1 MQITEL
7 SANIDQK
14 LTELEQQLETLQENH
29 AQAQSAAQEEKLAAD
44 IAALGKIKLKLLKS
58 KDIAW
63 RAHQLQREQ
72 DTNRIDD
79 QKRLLGLILC
89 IASGIAAIL
98 LLGVYL
104 WSGIF

>member
-14 LTELEQQLETLQENH
+14 LTELDRQLEALQQNH
-29 AQAQSAAQEEKLAAD
+29 AQTLDAAQQKKLAAD

-63 RAHQLQREQ
+63 RAHQLQCEQ
-72 DTNRIDD
+72 DTHRLDD

-89 IASGIAAIL
+89 IASAIAAVL